1 MRRELALKIVI
12 VMVGLLF
19 LAALFPMIGGI
30 RDPGHSDTS
39 DTMMMSLYATLG
51 VFLLLAARNP
61 LAHRSLIAF
70 AAWSNFA
77 HAVVMTWLGFEI
89 PGQRDEFVVG
99 SIILVLIG
107 GALLALRPA
116 KPQLTRATTA

>member
-1 MRRELALKIVI
+1 
-12 VMVGLLF
+12 MV
-19 LAALFPMIGGI
+19 
-30 RDPGHSDTS
+30 
-39 DTMMMSLYATLG
+39 MSLCATLG

-61 LAHRSLIAF
+61 SAHRSLIAF

-77 HAVVMTWLGFEI
+77 HAVVMTRLGFEI
-89 PGQRDEFVVG
+89 PSQRDEFVVG

-116 KPQLTRATTA
+116 KPQLTRAATA